1 MPEFNPPP
9 PAWRWRAYQRQCLEV
24 FAGRTVPRLVQGDEA
39 IGTGETPRCWFLLWR
54 RQGGKSST
62 LAEVSILEM
71 LRGRRRRIT
80 YASASLLLGREL
92 IYKEA
97 AVLQAAIPRLQAAST
112 AARVHLETTDSR
124 TGRPLPAKFSSED
137 FTSLFQ
143 AQRLEFR
150 LWHDRHHCARTQVIA
165 PNPATARGWTG
176 TVLLDEFGFIR
187 GLQEL
192 WEAVEPI
199 VSTDRSFRLLGATTP
214 PVDDAHFSYS
224 LTEPPPGTEFPVSA
238 SGNWYRSTSGKLV
251 HLVDVFDAAEAGV
264 RLYDLDTGRE
274 LSPQE
279 HRAQAMDADAW
290 RRNYGIVHLRGGTA
304 AADLHAIESAQA
316 QGHDSARFFQVETDE
331 DWLQV
336 LDWTASA
343 LTHGEIGLGW
353 DLATTERERSNPSA
367 VAVLEK
373 LSDEWI
379 LRTLT
384 VWKLCDPV
392 LARARVRSLIEQ
404 IGRRG
409 LRPRRL
415 CVDSSNERYFAADVR
430 RELSALVPVE
440 LVAGHET
447 VQPPGENPIPAKVYL
462 GHRLLRLLHGNQL
475 TLPPEPYVR
484 ADFRRVRRDRGS
496 FISDTGPGG
505 EHGDTFD
512 ATKLALYAL
521 EGSNGRM
528 PESPTAV
535 RVGRVQF
542 QPRTWNSDRAR

>member
-1 MPEFNPPP
+1 MPAFHTPQMP
-9 PAWRWRAYQRQCLEV
+9 WHWRAYQRQCLEV
-24 FAGRTVPRLVQGDEA
+24 LVGRTVPRLINGAEALSSDE
-39 IGTGETPRCWFLLWR
+39 IPRCWFLLWR

-71 LRGRRRRIT
+71 LRGRRRLVT

-97 AVLQAAIPRLQAAST
+97 SVLQAALPRLQAASNE
-112 AARVHLETTDSR
+112 AKVRLEATDSR
-124 TGRPLPAKFSSED
+124 TGRPLPPKLSSED

-143 AQRLEFR
+143 AQRLELR
-150 LWHDRHHCARTQVIA
+150 LWHDRHHCSRTQVIA

-214 PVDDAHFSYS
+214 PADDAHFSYT
-224 LTEPPPGTEFPVSA
+224 LTEPPPGTEFPVSP

-251 HLVDVFDAAEAGV
+251 HRVDVFDAAEAGV
-264 RLYDLDTGRE
+264 QLYDLDTGRE
-274 LSPQE
+274 LTPQE

-304 AADLHAIESAQA
+304 AADLQAIESAQA
-316 QGHDSARFFQVETDE
+316 RGHDSARFFIVETDE
-331 DWLQV
+331 DWHQV
-336 LDWTASA
+336 LAWTASA
-343 LTHGEIGLGW
+343 LTHGEVGLGW

-367 VAVLEK
+367 LALLEQ
-373 LSDEWI
+373 LPGEWI

-392 LARARVRSLIEQ
+392 MARARVRSLIEQ

-415 CVDSSNERYFAADVR
+415 CIDGSNERYFAADAR
-430 RELSALVPVE
+430 RELSGLLPVE
-440 LVAGHET
+440 LVAGGET
-447 VQPPGENPIPAKVYL
+447 LQPPGENPIPAKVYL
-462 GHRLLRLLHGNQL
+462 GHRLLRILHANQL
-475 TLPPEPYVR
+475 TLPPGPYVR
-484 ADFRRVRRDRGS
+484 MDFRRIRRDRGS

-512 ATKLALYAL
+512 AAKLALHAL
-521 EGSNGRM
+521 EGTLGTM
-528 PESPTAV
+528 PGSLTAV

-542 QPRTWNSDRAR
+542 HPRRWSADRSL

>member
-1 MPEFNPPP
+1 MPEVNRLE
-9 PAWRWRAYQRQCLEV
+9 PAGHWRAYQRQCLEV
-24 FAGRTVPRLVQGDEA
+24 FAGRTVPRLVHGGEA
-39 IGTGETPRCWFLLWR
+39 SGSGETPRCWFLLWR

-71 LRGRRRRIT
+71 LRGPRRRVT

-97 AVLQAAIPRLQAAST
+97 AVLQAVLPRLQAASST
-112 AARVHLETTDSR
+112 AKVQLEAADSK
-124 TGRPLPAKFSSED
+124 TGRSLPRRLSSED

-199 VSTDRSFRLLGATTP
+199 VSTDPSFRLLGATTP
-214 PVDDAHFSYS
+214 PFDDAHFSYT
-224 LTEPPPGTEFPVSA
+224 LTEPPPGTEFPVRPA
-238 SGNWYRSTSGKLV
+238 GNWYRSTSGKLV
-251 HLVDVFDAAEAGV
+251 HRVDVFDAAEAGV

-274 LSPQE
+274 LTPQE
-279 HRAQAMDADAW
+279 HRAQAIDADAW
-290 RRNYGIVHLRGGTA
+290 RRNYGIIHLRGGTA
-304 AADLHAIESAQA
+304 AADLRAIESSQA
-316 QGHDSARFFQVETDE
+316 RGQDVARFFHVETDG
-331 DWLQV
+331 DWHQV
-336 LDWTASA
+336 LDWTGAA
-343 LTHGEIGLGW
+343 LTQGEVGLGW

-367 VAVLEK
+367 LAVLEK
-373 LSDEWI
+373 LAGEWI

-384 VWKLCDPV
+384 IWKLCDPV
-392 LARARVRSLIEQ
+392 LARTRVRLLIER

-415 CVDSSNERYFAADVR
+415 CVDGSNERYFAADVR
-430 RELSALVPVE
+430 RELGDLLPVE
-440 LVAGHET
+440 SVAGGDTLH
-447 VQPPGENPIPAKVYL
+447 PPGENPIPAKVHL
-462 GHRLLRLLHGNQL
+462 GHRLLCILHGNQL

-484 ADFRRVRRDRGS
+484 ADFRRVRHDRGS
-496 FISDTGPGG
+496 FIAETGPGG
-505 EHGDTFD
+505 EHADTFD

-521 EGSNGRM
+521 EGKGGFS
-528 PESPTAV
+528 PETPTAV

-542 QPRTWNSDRAR
+542 RPRSWNTDRPL